1 MKKIL
6 GLDLGTTSIGW
17 ALIQIFQ
24 DGTKRIIKLGSRI
37 VSMDGLEKSFERGEA
52 QTKNAERRQK
62 KGARVGNKRYKQRR
76 NKLIY
81 VLQKLD
87 LLPKQIKTDK
97 PFDNPKKIQ
106 KVNVLP
112 IKKNTEQLTGK
123 QFLELRVKALTQA
136 VSREEFGRILYRFNQ
151 LRGYAG
157 GEEQDDEIETA
168 NILGIEKST
177 KNFPSQENVI
187 DTFQILG
194 YKATEEKKKK
204 KTIHKLRVKD
214 KNSKIWEGETLVEN
228 ITVGDS
234 IELKQLIRQNTKTG
248 KITSIDFSIP
258 KKSGWRKQME
268 NLEDALSAHSKEAGR
283 KTYLSEFFLDA
294 LKANRWKKIRDNVIL
309 RAHYE
314 EEFDAVWEQQFRH
327 HLAKVDKQ
335 TITEIASF
343 LFPGDS
349 ANQQKFRNEGIEKGL
364 KYIIKN
370 QVIYFQREL
379 KDQSHLIS
387 DCRFKSDQKAVA
399 KSHPLFQ
406 EYKVWEQI
414 NKLSINRKIPNGFTK
429 AGKAKFK
436 YEERPIPSSFKE
448 YLFEQLQFK
457 EELSFPTVFNRL
469 KKGYDFDESVEFFNG
484 MSAKT
489 KLKGNTTRITLSKR
503 LGRFWDILK
512 MDSVENQ
519 IEIWKL
525 LYNGKGNE
533 YDLKSNRN
541 KEIAAYLKTRGVAD
555 KDFDKVVVAIS
566 CIKFPR
572 DYASISLKA
581 VKIVL
586 PLFRAG
592 QYFDSIAIDKTI
604 VERISTILNTNVTD
618 DYDKSLQ
625 NYLDTNENEILKSGG
640 FINAYALMLAY
651 GKHTGKTV
659 TEDDILSSFKEIKAL
674 ERHSLR
680 NPLVEQ
686 MINETLMVVKDIWK
700 TYGKPNEIKVELA
713 RELKSSIKERSNM
726 YDRMEN
732 NQKVNSYIKYRL
744 REINQALTK
753 SNVERY
759 KLWERQENDNPEF
772 VARFESTK
780 NEVEKMRLWEEQG
793 HIDPYTNETIP
804 LSGLFNKGL
813 YDIDHIIPQSR
824 FFDDGLANK
833 VVCSQKVNNDKGNR
847 TAMEYIESG
856 SSAVA
861 NLLSPEEFMESVGNR
876 FYGKKRKMLLATKIP
891 EDPIER
897 QKKETQF
904 IAIRV
909 REELAK
915 IVGTKNVKTTT
926 GGVTHYLRNQWG
938 LTDAFKEILK
948 PRFERFY
955 VIKAEKEYEKLKK
968 EVEKED
974 DELVEKEGEELVD
987 FESFRKRYLKEHI
1000 FKKDNNLILKGW
1012 SKRYDHRHH
1021 AMDALT
1027 VALTDEKAVKRLND
1041 LNKHL
1046 QDWVVEKS
1054 KEGTLNLDPEAD
1066 DILEQFF
1073 QEESNIRTNALKEI
1087 ERFRNIPIPW
1097 DGFKKDAKKALE
1109 KIIVSHKPKDK
1120 LLLQYDTVVKNGKQV
1135 KERVIKIR
1143 GPLHEETIYGLSSG
1157 IESKRINLS
1166 SFAASTMSVSATK
1179 TNIEKICNDYLRD
1192 VISDHYHN
1200 THNGSKS
1207 DAFGAEGIMGLNKRL
1222 AEKTKMKNGKEV
1234 PAPHPPINSVKIY
1247 RKKPKGNGK
1256 DIISLQKMERKTSFN
1271 DSLYVNTGGN
1281 YLFAVLEKDGQ
1292 RSYDII
1298 SLFQATEYLKEKFLS
1313 SKSRDNLDKYKLF
1326 TQFFDLNNQGTLL
1339 FALKILD
1346 LVYLPNE
1353 NEDVILDQEST
1364 LFNSY
1369 WKKDVNKNQIY
1380 VVNKFSGKQIYF
1392 TQHTTAEVIEKK
1404 IELGSQNMEEFVNG
1418 RKVVEYC
1425 IPIKLDRLGNIIEV
1439 NGNKIS

>member
-1 MKKIL
+1 MKRIL
-6 GLDLGTTSIGW
+6 GLDLGTNSIGW
-17 ALIQIFQ
+17 ALIEVLQ
-24 DGTKRIIKLGSRI
+24 DGNKRIIKLGSRI
-37 VSMDGLEKSFERGEA
+37 VPMDGAEMSDFKKGLP
-52 QTKNAERRQK
+52 QTKNAARRLK

-81 VLQKLD
+81 ILQKLE
-87 LLPKQIKTDK
+87 LLPEQIKTDK

-112 IKKNTEQLTGK
+112 IEKDTEQLTGK
-123 QFLELRVKALTQA
+123 QFLELRVKALKEP
-136 VSREEFGRILYRFNQ
+136 VSRKEFGRILYRFNQ

-157 GEEQDDEIETA
+157 GDEQDDEIETA
-168 NILGIEKST
+168 NILGIEKT
-177 KNFPSQENVI
+177 TNNFPKQENVV

-194 YKATEEKKKK
+194 YQATDEKKKK

-214 KNSKIWEGETLVEN
+214 KDSKIWEGETLVEN
-228 ITVGDS
+228 ITIGDS

-248 KITSIDFSIP
+248 EITSIEFSIP

-268 NLEDALSAHSKEAGR
+268 NLEDALSSHSKEAGR
-283 KTYLSEFFLDA
+283 KTYLSEFFLDI
-294 LKANRWKKIRDNVIL
+294 LRINKWKRIRDNVIL
-309 RAHYE
+309 RARYE
-314 EEFDAVWEQQFRH
+314 EEFDAVWEQQFKY
-327 HLAKVDKQ
+327 HLADVDKQ
-335 TITEIASF
+335 TISEIASF

-349 ANQQKFRNEGIEKGL
+349 ESQQEFRNEGIEKGL

-370 QVIYFQREL
+370 QVIYFQRTL
-379 KDQSHLIS
+379 KPQDHLIS
-387 DCRFKSDQKAVA
+387 DCRFEPDEKAVA

-414 NKLSINRKIPNGFTK
+414 NKLSINRKTSNGFTK

-436 YEERPIPSSFKE
+436 YEERPVPSSFKE

-457 EELSFPTVFNRL
+457 AELSFPTVFNKL
-469 KKGYDFDESVEFFNG
+469 KKGYDFDESVDFFNG

-503 LGRFWDILK
+503 LGRFWDILE

-519 IEIWKL
+519 IELWKL

-533 YDLKSNRN
+533 YDLNSNRN
-541 KEIAAYLKTRGVAD
+541 KKIASYLKYKGVND
-555 KDFDKVVVAIS
+555 TDFDKIVVAIS

-581 VKIVL
+581 VQKVL
-586 PLFRAG
+586 PLVRAG
-592 QYFDSIAIDKTI
+592 HYFEFNDIDSAILK
-604 VERISTILNTNVTD
+604 RISTILNTNLTD
-618 DYDKSLQ
+618 GYDKSLQ
-625 NYLDTNENEILKSGG
+625 KYLDTNENEILKSGG
-640 FINAYALMLAY
+640 FINAYALMLSY
-651 GKHTGKTV
+651 GKHTAETV
-659 TEDDILSSFKEIKAL
+659 SEDDVISSFKEIKAL

-700 TYGKPNEIKVELA
+700 TYGRPHEIKVELA

-726 YDRMEN
+726 HDRMEK
-732 NQKVNSYIKYRL
+732 NQKVNSYIKHRL
-744 REINQALTK
+744 REIDQALTK

-759 KLWERQENDNPEF
+759 KLWERQENDDPEF
-772 VARFESTK
+772 VAKYEATK
-780 NEVEKMRLWEEQG
+780 NEVKKLRLWEEQG
-793 HIDPYTNETIP
+793 HIDPYTNKTIP
-804 LSGLFNKGL
+804 LSALFNKGL
-813 YDIDHIIPQSR
+813 YDVDHIIPQSR
-824 FFDDGLANK
+824 YFDDGLANK
-833 VVCSQKVNNDKGNR
+833 VVCSQKVNKDKGNR

-856 SSAVA
+856 SSVVP
-861 NLLSPEEFMESVGNR
+861 NLLGPEEFMESVGNR
-876 FYGKKRKMLLATKIP
+876 FYGKKRKLLLATKIP

-915 IVGTKNVKTTT
+915 IVGSKNVKTST

-955 VIKAEKEYEKLKK
+955 NIKAEKEYEKLKK
-968 EVEKED
+968 EVEKEG
-974 DELVEKEGEELVD
+974 KEIID
-987 FESFRKRYLKEHI
+987 FERFCENYLKEHI

-1046 QDWVVEKS
+1046 KDWLKDNINQFGLDLKS
-1054 KEGTLNLDPEAD
+1054 DSEDLLDNF
-1066 DILEQFF
+1066 LEM
-1073 QEESNIRTNALKEI
+1073 EDEIRNDVLLKL
-1087 ERFRNIPIPW
+1087 ERFRNVPIPW
-1097 DGFKKDAKKALE
+1097 YGFKKDAKKALE
-1109 KIIVSHKPKDK
+1109 EVIVSHKPKDK
-1120 LLLQYDTVVKNGKQV
+1120 LLLQYDTVEKNGKEV

-1157 IESKRINLS
+1157 LESKRINLS
-1166 SFAASTMSVSATK
+1166 SFAASTMSASATK
-1179 TNIEKICNDYLRD
+1179 TNIEKICNDYLRE
-1192 VISDHYHN
+1192 VITDHFYN
-1200 THNGSKS
+1200 THNGSKI
-1207 DAFGAEGIMGLNKRL
+1207 DAFGTEGIMGLNKRL
-1222 AEKTKMKNGKEV
+1222 AEKTKIKNGKEV

-1247 RKKPKGNGK
+1247 RKKPKGGGK
-1256 DIISLQKMERKTSFN
+1256 DTISLQKMDRATSFN

-1281 YLFAVLEKDGQ
+1281 YLFAVLDKDGK
-1292 RSYDII
+1292 RNYNII
-1298 SLFQATEYLKEKFLS
+1298 SLFQAAELLKDKFLQAED
-1313 SKSRDNLDKYKLF
+1313 RDLLNKQKIF
-1326 TQFFDLNNQGTLL
+1326 TQYFDVNNQGKFL
-1339 FALKILD
+1339 FSLRILD
-1346 LVYLPNE
+1346 MVYFPKE
-1353 NEDVILDQEST
+1353 DEDVILDTDSP
-1364 LFNSY
+1364 LFKPY
-1369 WKKDVNKNQIY
+1369 WVHPDRQKQIY
-1380 VVNKFSGKQIYF
+1380 VVNKFSGKEIYF
-1392 TQHTTAEVIEKK
+1392 NKHIIAEVIEKK
-1404 IELGSQNMEEFVNG
+1404 IELGSQNMEQLVDG
-1418 RKVVEYC
+1418 RKIAEHC
-1425 IPIKLDRLGNIIEV
+1425 FPIKLDRLGNIIEV
-1439 NGNKIS
+1439 NGKISK